1 MSNPYDLSQ
10 RTHPVTASRTFVI
23 EQNRRRQLEDVLIKL
38 KEVCD
43 RLDEIDRRLASKE
56 EQENE

>member
-1 MSNPYDLSQ
+1 MNPYDLSQ
-10 RTHPVTASRTFVI
+10 KTHPVIASRTFTI
-23 EQNRRRQLEDVLIKL
+23 ESNRKRQIEELLSKL

-43 RLDEIDRRLASKE
+43 RLDEIERRLASKE